1 MKITIEHVSC
11 EENEVILKC
20 RELDAEM
27 LEVLSYLKK
36 SMPKLAAKKDEGLI
50 LLSSNE
56 VFYVDSVD
64 NRTFLYTRNDV
75 LESKDSLANI
85 EEKFSDA
92 GLVRIGKSQ
101 LVNLHHVRRLKSI
114 LYSRIEITLESGD
127 KLVVSRHYA
136 QAFKNR
142 LGVE

>member
-1 MKITIEHVSC
+1 VKITIEHVPC
-11 EENEVILKC
+11 GENEVILKC
-20 RELDAEM
+20 SELDAEM
-27 LEVLSYLKK
+27 LEILSFLRK
-36 SMPKLAAKKDEGLI
+36 SMPKIAAKKDGSLV

-56 VFYVDSVD
+56 IFYVDSVD
-64 NRTFLYTRNDV
+64 SRSFLYTKEDV
-75 LESKDSLANI
+75 LESNETLTSL

-127 KLVVSRHYA
+127 KLIVSRHYA
-136 QAFKNR
+136 QAFKHR

>member
-27 LEVLSYLKK
+27 QEVLSYLKK
-36 SMPKLAAKKDEGLI
+36 SMPKLAAKKEEDLI
-50 LLSSNE
+50 LLGPNE
-56 VFYVDSVD
+56 IFYADSVD
-64 NRTFLYTRNDV
+64 NRTFLYTKDDV
-75 LESKDSLANI
+75 LESKDSLASI
-85 EEKFSDA
+85 EEKFSDS

-101 LVNLHHVRRLKSI
+101 LVNLHHVRQLKSI
-114 LYSRIEITLESGD
+114 LYSRIQITLESGD

-136 QAFKNR
+136 QVFKNR